1 MAKAKIGEL
10 DIVRGLAI
18 LAVVLIHTTS
28 DGQSYELMGPS
39 HTQLLYFFVNKMC
52 AFAVPLFI
60 LVSGL
65 VLFYVYIDNW
75 NAKKAGQFYLKRVR
89 SVIVPYLLWSF
100 IYYMYDQW
108 LVQPQHVQFDWAD
121 FGGKLPWADAKYHLY
136 FMIII
141 IQFYVLFPPL
151 LWLARKFAWFRRSLP
166 LWGLLVQGGFYSY
179 GHWVQPLDHRAELC
193 VSYFLFFTFGG
204 WLGIYYEQARK
215 YVLRHAAW
223 LIPLGIAFGLAYTGM
238 FILDQYRIAAFENT
252 WYEAFWTLYG
262 CASAILFIAA
272 AIWMERSWRSL
283 AALLTSLGFASFGVY
298 LMHPLILSTWKLRI
312 DAPGSM
318 LGFNL
323 YNLGAFALTLL
334 VPWIATLAYKQ
345 AASGLRPR
353 RRPEPGRS

>member
-18 LAVVLIHTTS
+18 LAVVVIHSTS
-28 DGQSYELMGPS
+28 DGSSYELMGRS
-39 HTQLLYFFVNKMC
+39 HTQLLYFFINKMC

-75 NAKKAGQFYLKRVR
+75 SAAKAGQFYLKRVR

-108 LVQPQHVQFDWAD
+108 LIQPQHVTLDWAD
-121 FGGKLPWADAKYHLY
+121 FGSKLPWADAKYHLY

-141 IQFYVLFPPL
+141 IQFYLLFPPL
-151 LWLARKFAWFRRSLP
+151 VWLSRKFAWFRRLLP
-166 LWGLLVQGGFYSY
+166 LWGLLVQAGFYCY
-179 GHWVQPLDHRAELC
+179 RHWVHPLDHGAELC

-204 WLGIYYEQARK
+204 WLGIHYEQARAFIR
-215 YVLRHAAW
+215 RHAGW
-223 LIPLGIAFGLAYTGM
+223 LVPLGIAFGLAYTGM
-238 FILDQYRIAAFENT
+238 FILDQYRLASFENT

-262 CASAILFIAA
+262 CGSALIFIVFAL
-272 AIWMERSWRSL
+272 WLERSWRSL
-283 AALLTSLGFASFGVY
+283 GALLTSLGFASFGVY
-298 LMHPLILSTWKLRI
+298 LMHPLVLTTWKLRI
-312 DAPGSM
+312 DPPGSA

-323 YNLGAFALTLL
+323 YNIGAFALTLL

-345 AASGLRPR
+345 AAGLLR
-353 RRPEPGRS
+353 RRPKPSPSRS